1 MEKIPYYAITVRRY
15 NILFRHTEWFHQTQ
29 DLYNEILLFYYQLYL
44 EIFTDEQPGTQEALR
59 ILEKLTIVGRDKQ
72 PVPNPLPW
80 KKVPLYF
87 RRAAINTATAAA
99 KSYLAREEQ
108 EQPTEAFTESV
119 TFYKGMYR
127 DFQQNTISLKL
138 WDGEEWQWS
147 RLRLRGNT
155 VPEEGQMM
163 SPALVLKKDHAE
175 LHIPWKIPVAD
186 GRGARERITA
196 ENKICS
202 TIFTGQDAYTV
213 CRILDSSGKRESSF
227 YIKGGGEY
235 ANASRQ
241 IYDRIKRS
249 EDVQG
254 GGGNAKVNYRYWKKL
269 KNLHEHALADKPL
282 PVYGEGLNVRDR
294 LYVEDHCKAIDL
306 IIHNGRV
313 GEVYNVGGHN
323 EKQNI
328 EIVKIICK
336 ELGKPE
342 SLITHVGD
350 RKGHDMRYAID
361 PTKIHSELGWLPET
375 KFEDG
380 IKKTIKWYL
389 ENREWWET
397 IISGEYQN
405 YYEKMYSNR

>member
-213 CRILDSSGKRESSF
+213 CCILDSSGKRESSF

-282 PVYGEGLNVRDR
+282 PVYGEGLNVRDW